1 MSNTHEILKDTSEI
15 RSLVDTLIKEVKSQQ
30 NSAYPELP
38 RDTETAITQYIKR
51 AKTFISSDSSM
62 TDDTVVVVDNFI
74 DEEDTQNLENQN
86 DTDTSE
92 VHVIPATDNFIDGAK
107 KEALLEQKNNGLPE
121 TPVTSVTDNLID
133 EGETETLPE
142 QNKIDLS
149 EDSVRPMTDDLT
161 GEGDTETL
169 KEKNNNN
176 HPKVAISPVTSGL
189 IDEGNKEPLREQNIY
204 DLREVPVRSVTK
216 DQIKGEN
223 KVDEI
228 NKSNGGDKLYR
239 DNKVDQGNKLDG
251 EDRIEEGSKIDAGN
265 KVDGGNEVDAGKK
278 ILGDNKVDGRNQID
292 RGNQID
298 GENHIDARS
307 KADGGHRMGLKEQR
321 NNDSSEIPVKPI
333 TDESQIRS
341 QIHSR
346 PIKVSPEVEEK
357 SKRALIVAAANGNLK
372 MITFLLD
379 LISDA
384 NMIDERLGTALQI
397 SIANGHDAI
406 TWKLLEHQA
415 DPNVHG
421 NGLQLAPLCLAI
433 QKGKNDLAKLLLD
446 HGATATTLTGYRGS
460 TALDLALSLG
470 NKEMFYLLLEKG
482 ADPNIQGD
490 INCYYPVQTAVVKR
504 DIQAIKALAAKGA
517 NLNNRQIG
525 SLPPL
530 SMAIKA
536 NDSEIFGLLLDLGA
550 EIHTGGDRSDG
561 TPLNVSI
568 WSDRFPMMQKLLS
581 RGADPNIAGD
591 LNALFPIQTAVNKKN
606 IPVIKAL
613 AAAGADLNA
622 RQVLSQPP
630 LSMTIKAN
638 DRDLFDLLLGLGADV
653 NTPGDR
659 ADGTPLNYALRCGS
673 GNRNHQFLELLLS
686 NKADPN
692 MQGDLN
698 AQRPL
703 QTAVA
708 LNNKSAIELLLR
720 YGADPELAT
729 GLCPSPL
736 DMAVKSD
743 DLEMY
748 MTLLAASTK

>member
-1 MSNTHEILKDTSEI
+1 
-15 RSLVDTLIKEVKSQQ
+15 
-30 NSAYPELP
+30 
-38 RDTETAITQYIKR
+38 
-51 AKTFISSDSSM
+51 
-62 TDDTVVVVDNFI
+62 
-74 DEEDTQNLENQN
+74 
-86 DTDTSE
+86 
-92 VHVIPATDNFIDGAK
+92 
-107 KEALLEQKNNGLPE
+107 
-121 TPVTSVTDNLID
+121 
-133 EGETETLPE
+133 
-142 QNKIDLS
+142 
-149 EDSVRPMTDDLT
+149 
-161 GEGDTETL
+161 
-169 KEKNNNN
+169 
-176 HPKVAISPVTSGL
+176 
-189 IDEGNKEPLREQNIY
+189 
-204 DLREVPVRSVTK
+204 
-216 DQIKGEN
+216 
-223 KVDEI
+223 
-228 NKSNGGDKLYR
+228 
-239 DNKVDQGNKLDG
+239 
-251 EDRIEEGSKIDAGN
+251 
-265 KVDGGNEVDAGKK
+265 
-278 ILGDNKVDGRNQID
+278 
-292 RGNQID
+292 
-298 GENHIDARS
+298 
-307 KADGGHRMGLKEQR
+307 
-321 NNDSSEIPVKPI
+321 
-333 TDESQIRS
+333 
-341 QIHSR
+341 
-346 PIKVSPEVEEK
+346 
-357 SKRALIVAAANGNLK
+357 
-372 MITFLLD
+372 
-379 LISDA
+379 
-384 NMIDERLGTALQI
+384 
-397 SIANGHDAI
+397 
-406 TWKLLEHQA
+406 
-415 DPNVHG
+415 
-421 NGLQLAPLCLAI
+421 
-433 QKGKNDLAKLLLD
+433 
-446 HGATATTLTGYRGS
+446 
-460 TALDLALSLG
+460 
-470 NKEMFYLLLEKG
+470 
-482 ADPNIQGD
+482 
-490 INCYYPVQTAVVKR
+490 
-504 DIQAIKALAAKGA
+504 
-517 NLNNRQIG
+517 
-525 SLPPL
+525 
-530 SMAIKA
+530 MAIKA

>member
-1 MSNTHEILKDTSEI
+1 MVGSSELVLIVCVSRKSTKKTLHNTHEILRDTSEI
-15 RSLVDTLIKEVKSQQ
+15 RGLVDALIKEVKSQQ
-30 NSAYPELP
+30 NSASPELP

-62 TDDTVVVVDNFI
+62 TDDTVVVDEDYI
-74 DEEDTQNLENQN
+74 DEEDLQALEKQN
-86 DTDTSE
+86 DNDPSE
-92 VHVIPATDNFIDGAK
+92 APITPATDNLIDGAK
-107 KEALLEQKNNGLPE
+107 EETLLEQKNNDSPE
-121 TPVTSVTDNLID
+121 VPVSSVTDNRKD
-133 EGETETLPE
+133 EGEKEVLPE
-142 QNKIDLS
+142 QQKIDLS
-149 EDSVRPMTDDLT
+149 ENSVRPITDDLT
-161 GEGDTETL
+161 GAGDTETL
-169 KEKNNNN
+169 KKQNDNNQLEG
-176 HPKVAISPVTSGL
+176 AIGSVT
-189 IDEGNKEPLREQNIY
+189 INPTDEGEKEALREQKNN
-204 DLREVPVRSVTK
+204 DLHEDFVPSVTE
-216 DQIKGEN
+216 DHIKGGDMVNEENKIDGETTMDDEN
-223 KVDEI
+223 KVDGKTEDA
-228 NKSNGGDKLYR
+228 GR
-239 DNKVDQGNKLDG
+239 TRTEVENKLDG
-251 EDRIEEGSKIDAGN
+251 RNKLNEESKIDA
-265 KVDGGNEVDAGKK
+265 
-278 ILGDNKVDGRNQID
+278 
-292 RGNQID
+292 
-298 GENHIDARS
+298 
-307 KADGGHRMGLKEQR
+307 R
-321 NNDSSEIPVKPI
+321 NNIGVEKQGDKGSYEIPIKPI
-333 TDESQIRS
+333 TDESQVKS
-341 QIHSR
+341 QIHSK
-346 PIKVSPEVEEK
+346 PIKVSQEVEEK

-372 MITFLLD
+372 MVAFLLD
-379 LISDA
+379 LISDV

-406 TWKLLEHQA
+406 TWKLLGHQA
-415 DPNVHG
+415 DPNMHSRV
-421 NGLQLAPLCLAI
+421 LQLAPLSLAI

-470 NKEMFYLLLEKG
+470 NNEMFYLLLEKG

-490 INCYYPVQTAVVKR
+490 INCHYPIQTAVAKR
-504 DIQAIKALAAKGA
+504 DIQAIKALVAKGA
-517 NLNNRQIG
+517 NLDNRQIN

-550 EIHTGGDRSDG
+550 DIHTPGDRSDG
-561 TPLNVSI
+561 TLLNVSI
-568 WSDRFPMMQKLLS
+568 WSDRFEMMQELLS
-581 RGADPNIAGD
+581 RGADPNIAGS

-606 IPVIKAL
+606 ISVIKTL
-613 AAAGADLNA
+613 AAAGANLNVC
-622 RQVLSQPP
+622 QVLSQPP

-638 DRDLFDLLLGLGADV
+638 DRDLFDLLLSLGADV

-708 LNNKSAIELLLR
+708 LKDKPAIELLLT

-736 DMAVKSD
+736 DIAVKSD
-743 DLEMY
+743 DVEMY
-748 MTLLAASTK
+748 MMLLAASTK